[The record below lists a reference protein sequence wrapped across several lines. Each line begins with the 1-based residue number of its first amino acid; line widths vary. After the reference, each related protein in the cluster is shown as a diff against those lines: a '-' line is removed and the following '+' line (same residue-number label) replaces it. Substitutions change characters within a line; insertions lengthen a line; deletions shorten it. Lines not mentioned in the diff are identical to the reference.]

1 MTNTTYKRGGKAE
14 IKWTGGTQGRSVSV
28 TVYHW
33 FNAQHNNGIQKCL
46 VQYSGTM
53 SGNKGTIEGLVPGQ
67 RYWIV
72 LTDSANSGNTA
83 WVDFQA
89 PKGAR
94 PNASFKLAAFNS
106 NYNKNNDYVVLSPE
120 FTISGLSGKK
130 TFNYV
135 FVLAMPNGDLLRTDD
150 MKWELGNG
158 YYYFGDDGFRFYWN
172 DIVRTYGSI
181 PSGSYMFQL
190 IVDDYIVGSKTLSI
204 R

>member
-1 MTNTTYKRGGKAE
+1 M
-14 IKWTGGTQGRSVSV
+14 
-28 TVYHW
+28 
-33 FNAQHNNGIQKCL
+33 
-46 VQYSGTM
+46 
-53 SGNKGTIEGLVPGQ
+53 PGQ

-94 PNASFKLAAFNS
+94 PNASFKLTALNGT
-106 NYNKNNDYVVLSPE
+106 YNKNNDYVVLAPE

-135 FVLAMPNGDLLRTDD
+135 FALVMPNGDVLRTDD
-150 MKWELGNG
+150 MKWNLDNG
-158 YYYFGDDGFRFYWN
+158 SYFFKDGFRFYWR
-172 DIVRTYGSI
+172 DIVRTYESI

-190 IVDDYIVGSKTLSI
+190 IVDDYIVGSKTISI